1 MSTEPMASEAT
12 QQSEQQVDGGYGG
25 QTAAFNEQAGGPGGP
40 QQNEQQV
47 GGGYGGQAAAFNE
60 QAGGP
65 GAPQQN
71 EQQVGGHGG
80 QTAAFNEQAG
90 GFGGESRGEAS
101 RAPVFHGT
109 TSQPESGAHGD
120 VPAGVHG
127 GEPVS
132 YVPADGGES
141 HYGTPAYEEPAHVS
155 GEEHSFEDAGH
166 VAGAGDAGGDGGHGG
181 GAGAGPDVH
190 HG

>member
-12 QQSEQQVDGGYGG
+12 QQNEQQVDGGFGG
-25 QTAAFNEQAGGPGGP
+25 QTAG
-40 QQNEQQV
+40 
-47 GGGYGGQAAAFNE
+47 FNE

-80 QTAAFNEQAG
+80 QTAGFNEQAG
-90 GFGGESRGEAS
+90 GFGGESRGEAP
-101 RAPVFHGT
+101 RAPVFHGAT
-109 TSQPESGAHGD
+109 PQPEPSTHGD
-120 VPAGVHG
+120 MSDGMHG

-132 YVPADGGES
+132 FAAGGGGETD
-141 HYGTPAYEEPAHVS
+141 YGTGVNEEPTHVS
-155 GEEHSFEDAGH
+155 SEEHSFEDAGH
-166 VAGAGDAGGDGGHGG
+166 AAATEDTGGDAGHDGGAD
-181 GAGAGPDVH
+181 AGQEVH